1 MIPAGELANVFD
13 NGSHFDGSAI
23 EGFARVAES
32 DMVLAPDKS
41 SFGILPW
48 TAGKDKT
55 ARLICS
61 VHTQKRPT
69 LHRRSAQP
77 AGQSAWTR
85 APT

>member
-32 DMVLAPDKS
+32 DMVLAPDTS
-41 SFGILPW
+41 SFAILPW
-48 TAGKDKT
+48 TSGEEKT

-61 VHTQKRPT
+61 VHTQNGQPFIGDP
-69 LHRRSAQP
+69 RSP
-77 AGQSAWTR
+77 AAESA
-85 APT
+85 